1 MDQYSQNPFA
11 PGTKSALFVPDQLIA
26 GTLQLVTDTGIITG
40 GAYKR
45 GTVLGMVT
53 ASGKYTL
60 SVNTATDGS
69 ETPVAILVDDVD
81 AATTDQNGGL
91 YLMGEF
97 NQNHIIFDDSW
108 TVLTLKAALRPL
120 AIFLKD
126 STQAPVVT
134 S

>member
-1 MDQYSQNPFA
+1 MDQFGQNPFA
-11 PGTKSALFVPDQLIA
+11 PGMKSSLFVPDQLIA
-26 GTLQLVTDTGIITG
+26 GTLQLVTDTGTITG

-53 ASGKYTL
+53 ASQKYTAC
-60 SVNTATDGS
+60 VKDAADGS
-69 ETPVAILVDDVD
+69 ETPCAILVDDVD
-81 AATTDQNGGL
+81 ASTNGDQLGGL

-97 NQNHIIFDDSW
+97 NQNRIIVDSSW
-108 TVLTLKAALRPL
+108 TIAEMKTALRPL

-126 STQAPVVT
+126 STLAPV